1 MRAEGKGIS
10 MVQEKEIPAIEREVN
25 GCHITLLFSKK
36 PVEGTLDKVKSILS
50 NAYDERMQNDLMK
63 TASLK

>member
-1 MRAEGKGIS
+1 
-10 MVQEKEIPAIEREVN
+10 MVQGKEIPAIEREVN

-36 PVEGTLDKVKSILS
+36 PVEGTVEKVKSILS
-50 NAYDERMQNDLMK
+50 NAYDERVQNDLMK

>member
-1 MRAEGKGIS
+1 

-36 PVEGTLDKVKSILS
+36 PVEGTVEKVKSILS
-50 NAYDERMQNDLMK
+50 NAYDERVQNDLIK

>member
-1 MRAEGKGIS
+1 
-10 MVQEKEIPAIEREVN
+10 MVLEKEIPAIEREVN

-36 PVEGTLDKVKSILS
+36 PVEGTVEKVKSILS
-50 NAYDERMQNDLMK
+50 NAYDERVQNDLMK